1 MQMRRHEFV
10 FIVSFLSLFLFF
22 ANSTCTAQQ
31 TNIDSVV
38 YYNKKLQDQDA
49 LPLDSILFYYKKAV
63 FFANDTMR
71 ANLLRKEGVYLM
83 NHDLPKAG
91 EKFLQHALDI
101 VRKKSIKNVEA
112 RIYHDLGYRYYML
125 NKNYLALEYF
135 IKAKKIYLEL
145 HDEDNIQIIN
155 SNIATFL
162 EEDGKYKEAL
172 DLYNQSLQYYY
183 KLHDSL
189 NILNTKLNIAN
200 LIASSVGH
208 KQAISLLKSLELDP
222 HWDFAGRSLVN
233 YNLAINYFLMHENS
247 TALEHIDKA
256 ITFSKQIH
264 DDVQLI
270 DLYRLK
276 AEIENQLGNYQQA
289 NQFVNLSLKGAQKI
303 DDLPFQIELYKLM
316 ISFGIKQKNYAHIQQ
331 YFDLINKIQDTLSQ
345 REKMNSYKE
354 VLLATELQDKE
365 ALAKEQARIIT
376 KEKKRKQLYL
386 ALIIFGLLS
395 FTTLSLLFYLSK
407 LNYKKSSKLEAQKMQ
422 MREMELASKK
432 RELLVSLLFVKKRK
446 EKLKIINTEI
456 DKLANRSV
464 INKNQVLELKD
475 FVTKKAM
482 ELDEEENVQQRLV
495 STHKDFF
502 NQLLKDY
509 PDLSK
514 TELKIL
520 AYLRIGLTT
529 KEIADVQY
537 VSIDAVRKSRYRIR
551 KKLHLA
557 PSQSL
562 EKFILQF

>member
-1 MQMRRHEFV
+1 
-10 FIVSFLSLFLFF
+10 
-22 ANSTCTAQQ
+22 
-31 TNIDSVV
+31 
-38 YYNKKLQDQDA
+38 
-49 LPLDSILFYYKKAV
+49 
-63 FFANDTMR
+63 
-71 ANLLRKEGVYLM
+71 
-83 NHDLPKAG
+83 
-91 EKFLQHALDI
+91 
-101 VRKKSIKNVEA
+101 
-112 RIYHDLGYRYYML
+112 
-125 NKNYLALEYF
+125 
-135 IKAKKIYLEL
+135 
-145 HDEDNIQIIN
+145 
-155 SNIATFL
+155 
-162 EEDGKYKEAL
+162 
-172 DLYNQSLQYYY
+172 
-183 KLHDSL
+183 
-189 NILNTKLNIAN
+189 
-200 LIASSVGH
+200 
-208 KQAISLLKSLELDP
+208 
-222 HWDFAGRSLVN
+222 
-233 YNLAINYFLMHENS
+233 
-247 TALEHIDKA
+247 
-256 ITFSKQIH
+256 
-264 DDVQLI
+264 
-270 DLYRLK
+270 
-276 AEIENQLGNYQQA
+276 
-289 NQFVNLSLKGAQKI
+289 
-303 DDLPFQIELYKLM
+303 
-316 ISFGIKQKNYAHIQQ
+316 
-331 YFDLINKIQDTLSQ
+331 
-345 REKMNSYKE
+345 